1 SESGVG
7 VPLFTKESCYAFPR
21 RLLCL
26 SIPKT
31 FSSLIDGFLL
41 RRGHTLTLIS
51 NTNIDPLISLFP

>member
-1 SESGVG
+1 MSESMGVPQ
-7 VPLFTKESCYAFPR
+7 PLFTKESCYAFPR

-41 RRGHTLTLIS
+41 RRGHTL
-51 NTNIDPLISLFP
+51 